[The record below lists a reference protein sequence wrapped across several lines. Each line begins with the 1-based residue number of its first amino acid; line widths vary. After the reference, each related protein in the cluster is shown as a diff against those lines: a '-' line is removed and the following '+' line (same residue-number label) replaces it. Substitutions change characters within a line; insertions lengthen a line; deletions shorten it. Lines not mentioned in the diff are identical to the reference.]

1 MSDGDCMKE
10 LYIMKAAVRCCI
22 AAFHVR
28 ICGKMAC
35 IAEWKLRE
43 AISLLPCKASY
54 PALFAG
60 SKAAKNASISAPE
73 SDSQSSS
80 FCVSAVSHSA

>member
-1 MSDGDCMKE
+1 MKE
-10 LYIMKAAVRCCI
+10 W
-22 AAFHVR
+22 H
-28 ICGKMAC
+28 GKGRGASLHRGFSC
-35 IAEWKLRE
+35 ALLRV
-43 AISLLPCKASY
+43 SLNESGENYLALALQARY
-54 PALFAG
+54 PALFVG